1 MSGHPWSMLGAIAAL
16 ALAPVSTAYAA
27 DASLTDGQALFR
39 QRCGVCHF
47 EHGFG
52 ANILARR
59 VGVDKSL
66 LETRTDLEAAYIH
79 TSVRLG
85 VGSMPRFT
93 KVELPDAELRAITAY
108 LGRR

>member
-1 MSGHPWSMLGAIAAL
+1 MSGRWLAMLAAAL
-16 ALAPVSTAYAA
+16 ALSAVGAARAA
-27 DASLTDGQALFR
+27 DAPSPDGQALFR
-39 QRCGVCHF
+39 QRCGICHF

-52 ANILARR
+52 ANILGRR

-66 LETRTDLEAAYIH
+66 LENRTDLEAPYIH

-93 KVELPDAELRAITAY
+93 KVELSDAELRAITAY
-108 LGRR
+108 LRRSR